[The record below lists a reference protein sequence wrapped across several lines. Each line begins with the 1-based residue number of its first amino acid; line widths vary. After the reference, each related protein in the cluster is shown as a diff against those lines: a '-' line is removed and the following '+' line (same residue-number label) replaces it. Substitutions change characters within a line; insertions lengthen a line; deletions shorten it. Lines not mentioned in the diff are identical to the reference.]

1 MFYSLW
7 FDNNSIYIKYIVGV
21 FFGFFYG
28 FFYGFF
34 FNVVKRFLYIY

>member
-28 FFYGFF
+28 FF